1 MKEGVTVKTEPNI
14 EWTNECKRCGTETA
28 HPVYCPLCV
37 TVLTYKYKV
46 RDYTESDNAS
56 E

>member
-1 MKEGVTVKTEPNI
+1 MDRGITVKTEQVDV
-14 EWTNECKRCGTETA
+14 NECQRCGTETA
-28 HPVYCPLCV
+28 HPIYCPLCV

-46 RDYTESDNAS
+46 RDYTESDNAA